1 MKKDK
6 LVEKAEDVVKRY
18 VNEKGEIELYDKD
31 GNLKPGLRRWADIKR
46 KEN

>member
-31 GNLKPGLRRWADIKR
+31 GKLKPGLQRWEDIKR